1 MNKKYIVRHGLQP
14 GSYYNRLFVNREM
27 ANMSGQKLTFR
38 AYYNSNGWFFV
49 EENDFVWSK
58 DLTYPIDVEYV

>member
-14 GSYYNRLFVNREM
+14 RSYYNGLFVNRDMVNM
-27 ANMSGQKLTFR
+27 AGQTLTFKEH
-38 AYYNSNGWFFV
+38 YNSIGWFSV
-49 EENDFVWSK
+49 KENDFIWSK